1 MMNKSVKHRLFL
13 STLLELLLAVSFF
26 VYLVI
31 AETIR
36 SYDDMSI
43 RIYQLEEQMLTRL
56 SSYIHTAEN
65 VTLAP
70 IQLYE
75 NSNDDTILSVLRKN
89 QLNNLYGVQPHH
101 PSLFS

>member
-36 SYDDMSI
+36 SYKDC
-43 RIYQLEEQMLTRL
+43 L
-56 SSYIHTAEN
+56 
-65 VTLAP
+65 V
-70 IQLYE
+70 
-75 NSNDDTILSVLRKN
+75 K
-89 QLNNLYGVQPHH
+89 
-101 PSLFS
+101 